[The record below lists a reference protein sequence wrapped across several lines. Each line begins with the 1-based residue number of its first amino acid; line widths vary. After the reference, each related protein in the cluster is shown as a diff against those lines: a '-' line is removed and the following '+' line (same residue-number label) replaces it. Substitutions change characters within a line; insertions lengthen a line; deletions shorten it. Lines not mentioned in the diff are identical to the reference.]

1 MKNSGHVYIIGC
13 GISPDDFPEAG
24 KDILNRVSVVVGGK
38 RLLELF
44 APKDKELITIASDA
58 VKLAGNIATRAKHE
72 EIAVLASG
80 DSLFHGIAATLSKVL
95 TPETYSVIPN
105 ITSFQYLFAKL
116 GISWSNARLFSIHGG
131 KIIPWRRILSRSL
144 AVVYCDHTCN
154 FAQTAAEL
162 IRIWPPAS
170 SRRAVAGVKLG
181 TKDER
186 IIRGTLLELSQK
198 DIPGISMLAFQE
210 TDSAYPA
217 PPLPL
222 GLEDEN
228 YEHENNMIT
237 HPETRAVIVSKLR
250 LHGGIMWDIGA
261 GSGSVGIEA
270 AGICP
275 ELEVYSIE
283 KSPERSSQLQK
294 NIASEG
300 LDSITAFTGNVL
312 ELIDTLPDPDT
323 VFIGG
328 GGTDIGKIIETVF
341 ARLQPGGRIVA
352 SAVTLETIAAVSSL
366 LPDNRK
372 EVVTISVSR
381 SRQLP
386 CSTLMKAENPITIFT
401 FEKEFR

>member
-1 MKNSGHVYIIGC
+1 MKNNGHVYIIGC
-13 GISPDDFPEAG
+13 GVSPDDFPETG
-24 KDILNRVSVVVGGK
+24 KDILNRVSVVAGGK

-58 VKLAGNIATRAKHE
+58 VKLAENIAARAQNE

-95 TPETYSVIPN
+95 APGDYSVIPN

-116 GISWSNARLFSIHGG
+116 GIPWSDARLFSIHGG
-131 KIIPWRRILSRSL
+131 KPVPWRRILSRNL
-144 AVVYCDHTCN
+144 AAVYCDHRCN

-162 IRIWPPAS
+162 IRVWPPAS
-170 SRRAVAGVKLG
+170 SRRAFAGIRLG
-181 TKDER
+181 TKEEG
-186 IIRGTLLELSQK
+186 IVIGTLLELSKK
-198 DIPGISMLAFQE
+198 DIPGISMLALQE
-210 TDSAYPA
+210 AGPAYLA

-275 ELEVYSIE
+275 EIEVYSIE
-283 KSPERSSQLQK
+283 KSPERSAQLQK

-300 LDSITAFTGNVL
+300 LDNIFAFNGNVL
-312 ELIDTLPDPDT
+312 ELIDTLPGPDT

-328 GGTDIGKIIETVF
+328 GGTGITEIIETVF
-341 ARLQPGGRIVA
+341 ARLKPGGRIVA
-352 SAVTLETIAAVSSL
+352 SAVTLETISAISAL
-366 LPDNRK
+366 LPDKRK
-372 EVVTISVSR
+372 EVVTVSVSR